1 MTMNKDN
8 QLVPVFN
15 SEIGGVN
22 QLVCDAR
29 SLHESL
35 NIGTRFNTW
44 IKGRIEEYGFIE
56 GLDYFVIKGENRK
69 AGIFPNFGE
78 NSNEPLLPEIG
89 EQTKS
94 ENLYIKQVEAIS
106 ANIAKRLGVKL
117 AIPFAAG
124 FSEANK
130 PTINVENQQ
139 DGIFPEIRKN
149 SNEPLLAKSSKQTT
163 NRGRPSIDYVISLT
177 MAKEL
182 AMVEKNETGRAIRR
196 YFIQCEQEK
205 YNESIPKP
213 TENTQE
219 TLNNEQ
225 GIFLYDVV
233 RLLGWA
239 RRMLKGT
246 YSVMKDPVF
255 SQDPMIYYIS
265 EFFEEIE
272 ELITKLEY
280 YVQSQIKYIESE
292 ELKYKLNRIMNN
304 RFFKN
309 NLCIA

>member
-15 SEIGGVN
+15 NEIGGVN

-29 SLHESL
+29 SLHKSL
-35 NIGTRFNTW
+35 NIGKDFTTW

-56 GLDYFVIKGENRK
+56 GLDYFVLNSKNRK
-69 AGIFPNFGE
+69 AGIFPKIGE
-78 NSNEPLLPEIG
+78 NSNEPLLAKSG
-89 EQTKS
+89 EQSKS
-94 ENLYIKQVEAIS
+94 ENVYINQQNGIF
-106 ANIAKRLGVKL
+106 ANFGEKS

-149 SNEPLLAKSSKQTT
+149 SNEPLLPKIGKQTT